1 MGYELSI
8 QRENEENKITKED
21 WQNYIKSDHEFSA
34 IEEFVAKID
43 NEHSICIS
51 TPGAGLWKS
60 KEREVP
66 FTFSEKYGWISV
78 KNPENWIIQ
87 KMISIANK
95 LDAVV
100 LGEEGEKYDEVYL
113 L

>member
-1 MGYELSI
+1 
-8 QRENEENKITKED
+8 
-21 WQNYIKSDHEFSA
+21 
-34 IEEFVAKID
+34 
-43 NEHSICIS
+43 
-51 TPGAGLWKS
+51 
-60 KEREVP
+60 
-66 FTFSEKYGWISV
+66 V